1 MKLRLK
7 SSLALLMLIIAVVPA
22 AIVGG
27 LLLKQQSDVEE
38 NYRIDMLNRLSDT
51 IEQEFTYRF
60 SLLSTSLDVLSRD
73 RLFVQAIDNF
83 FLAGHVNNSLGT
95 LVKNTPLIQTAY
107 LVDDQWNE
115 IENYNGIHGLSSF
128 FKLKDILT
136 YRLSHNKGKGKQ
148 WVFYYNNENLM
159 PFKFNPT
166 RRGIVIG
173 VPIFQSM
180 TNGLKRE
187 PLGYLIIVVPI
198 ENIIKVL
205 QPYLKDGERV
215 IFTNN
220 KNGIANNTEEISDI
234 VISKGVINNK
244 TPTINKVINTKLDNK
259 YISEP
264 IEYTMKVFIDK
275 YLGENPYINS
285 LKYITVFGVII
296 IFLSLFSAG
305 MIYRWIARP
314 LGGLMETVRAYSRGE
329 YKRSGEKLRFT
340 EFFMVERLI
349 RTMSKTIQ
357 AQVADLAVTNSELN
371 AAYLEKEQANLQLVN
386 FNEQLERKVKDKTL
400 ALSHSLLRE
409 KNRRSMLQSLLS
421 FSHDLQSGNIIETV
435 MTQVVAL
442 YPMAGWAMRTYVD
455 DNNVWACENI
465 DNLKLDENEILP
477 ENHYSDYYCL
487 PDGEKYLHCF
497 KIKNSQNDVIG
508 IIVMKYVQ
516 LQNDDFEVISLFIR
530 QLATELEGRLLN
542 EELARI
548 AVTDSLTGLANR
560 KAFDINLE
568 EHIQLFNRYPERHF
582 GLFILDVNGLKRAN
596 DCYGHSMGDTLLIE
610 TSRLL
615 VETCRLTDKVYRLG
629 GDEFAIIVEAGNCD
643 SCDSCDVLWHRLE
656 KVRAQINYACLPN
669 GKRVEINFAIGY
681 ASTYQYSAEQI
692 SLVADKAMYKDKR
705 YFYEKMGI
713 KR

>member
-1 MKLRLK
+1 MKLRLQ

-38 NYRIDMLNRLSDT
+38 NYRIDMLNRLSHT
-51 IEQEFTYRF
+51 IEQEFDYRF

-95 LVKNTPLIQTAY
+95 LVRNTPLIQAAY
-107 LVDDQWNE
+107 LVDDQWDE
-115 IENYNGIHGLSSF
+115 IENYNGIYGLSSF
-128 FKLKDILT
+128 FKLENSFTPRI
-136 YRLSHNKGKGKQ
+136 SQHNKKGKQ
-148 WVFYYNNENLM
+148 WVFYYNDEDLM
-159 PFKFNPT
+159 PLKFNPT
-166 RRGIVIG
+166 RRGIIVG

-180 TNGLKRE
+180 TNGLKRK
-187 PLGYLIIVVPI
+187 PLGYLIVVVPI
-198 ENIIKVL
+198 KNIIKVL
-205 QPYLKDGERV
+205 QPYLKDGELV
-215 IFTNN
+215 VFTNN
-220 KNGIANNTEEISDI
+220 PKGGDNKLDDKNNIIISQ
-234 VISKGVINNK
+234 GVINK
-244 TPTINKVINTKLDNK
+244 LTPTINKIINIKLENK

-264 IEYTMKVFIDK
+264 IEYTMAVYIDK
-275 YLGENPYINS
+275 YIGKSPYINS
-285 LKYITVFGVII
+285 LKYITIFGVII

-314 LGGLMETVRAYSRGE
+314 LGGLMEIVRAYSRGE
-329 YKRSGEKLRFT
+329 YKCSDEELRFT
-340 EFFMVERLI
+340 EFVMVERLI

-386 FNEQLERKVKDKTL
+386 FNDQLERKVKEKTL

-409 KNRRSMLQSLLS
+409 KNQRSMLQSLLA
-421 FSHDLQSGNIIETV
+421 FSHDLQAGNIIETI

-455 DNNVWACENI
+455 NNNVWVCENI
-465 DNLKLDENEILP
+465 YKVDLDVKEVLP
-477 ENHYSDYYCL
+477 ENHRGDYYCL

-508 IIVMKYVQ
+508 VIVMQYME
-516 LQNDDFEVISLFIR
+516 LQHDDFEIISLFIR
-530 QLATELEGRLLN
+530 QFATELEGRLLN

-643 SCDSCDVLWHRLE
+643 SCDVLWHRLE
-656 KVRAQINYACLPN
+656 KVRAQINYACLPD